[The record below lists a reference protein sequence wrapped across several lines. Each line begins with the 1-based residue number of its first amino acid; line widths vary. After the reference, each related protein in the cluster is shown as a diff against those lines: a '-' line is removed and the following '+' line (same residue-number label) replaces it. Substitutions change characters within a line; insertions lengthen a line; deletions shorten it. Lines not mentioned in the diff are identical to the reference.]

1 MKALLTAINAKYI
14 HTNPAVYSLMKHAS
28 QYGDFMELAEYTI
41 NNQMDAV
48 VRDLYERKPDVL
60 FFSCYVWN
68 IEYVKDVAGQLKKVL
83 PQTDIWFGGPEVSYD
98 GPVIL
103 QDNPYLKGVMIGEGE
118 TVFTK
123 LMHFYSYGDICLKDI
138 EGLMYREN
146 ERIVMTKPG
155 SLVPMDEL
163 KFLYEEPE
171 RFAHR
176 IIYYES
182 SRGCPFR
189 CSYCMSSIDKT
200 VRFRSME
207 LVKKELGFFLAHNVL
222 QVKFIDRTFNIRVDR
237 TMEILQ
243 FLLEHDN
250 GITNFHFEVA
260 ADIITDEEIA
270 LMNQM
275 RPGLIQLEIGVQ
287 STNPDTIREIDRTMD
302 LERVKEVVRTLRK
315 PGNIHIHLDLIAG
328 LPKEDIKSFIH
339 SFNEVYELRP
349 QELQLGFLKVLKGA
363 KMHDK
368 AEEYGLIYADKAPYE
383 VLKTNWMDFDDIIRL
398 KAVEEMTEVYYNSG
412 LFSYTFEF
420 LEQYFD
426 SAFDMYDCLAA
437 YYKEHG
443 LFDMKHT
450 RITRYSILLDFIRSL
465 GRLDMEVFEQ
475 LLVFDLYL
483 RENLKTRPDFACD
496 GEIYKELTR
505 DSYRK
510 LSKTMKSKIFHVEPF
525 HLDILKLM
533 KDKEICRRDCLIV
546 FDYENRHPVS
556 KMAAVEE
563 YVWQ

>member
-83 PQTDIWFGGPEVSYD
+83 PRTDIWFGGPEVSYD

-103 QDNPYLKGVMIGEGE
+103 QDNSYLKGVMIGEGE

-123 LMHFYSYGDICLKDI
+123 LMRFYSYGDICLKDI

>member
-41 NNQMDAV
+41 NNQLDAV

-118 TVFTK
+118 IVFTK
-123 LMHFYSYGDICLKDI
+123 LMRFYSSGDICLKDI

-146 ERIVMTKPG
+146 ERIVTTKQG
-155 SLVPMDEL
+155 TLLPMDEL
-163 KFLYEEPE
+163 KFLYDEPE

-237 TMEILQ
+237 TMEILK

-260 ADIITDEEIA
+260 ADIITDEEIV

-302 LERVKEVVRTLRK
+302 LERVKEVVRALRK

-328 LPKEDIKSFIH
+328 LPKEDIMSFIH
-339 SFNEVYELRP
+339 SFNEVYELKP

-368 AEEYGLIYADKAPYE
+368 AEEYGLLYTDTAPYE
-383 VLKTNWMDFDDIIRL
+383 VLKTNWMNFDDIIRL

-412 LFSYTFEF
+412 LFFHTLEF

-443 LFDMKHT
+443 LFAMKHT
-450 RITRYSILLDFIRSL
+450 RITRYSILLDFIRRL
-465 GRLDMEVFEQ
+465 GRLDTEVFEQ

-496 GEIYKELTR
+496 GESYKELTR
-505 DSYRK
+505 ESYRK

-525 HLDILKLM
+525 RLDILKLV